1 MNQIIKSTTSANGF
15 RKTYRSLI
23 FKLQCIAHCGI
34 DPLGI
39 NHRLN
44 REKKDLEQALQYI
57 EKHPDFLP
65 AYTRACQLLL
75 DLGQHYQ
82 AYALSSRGLSIKH
95 SRRLN
100 KTRELS
106 RRILQQNNGFTTA
119 AEKLLRESRPKGAVE
134 AIRNALQEHPNDLK
148 TLLVALRIYTELKK
162 QKKSI
167 AIAQTLREKHPHHPD
182 SYSFLCCRA
191 QKANNLSLA
200 FNIAIE
206 AAKKFPEDH
215 NFRKHL
221 NGVRQKYL
229 SRSDTSQALL
239 ISQATFELYPKAEES
254 YRHLC
259 EDLITLEKYS
269 EAITLADQFMAEFP
283 ANLSALTT
291 LCHVTYRSRDNKR
304 CLEHA
309 EELIAIHPKETEGY
323 EYKHN
328 ILKYQCE
335 WNEALRTLATGLERT
350 KNKSQLLRIASNI
363 DLSSK
368 FRKESIEI
376 IEKIIAAKP
385 LSDKYHNRKLRLL
398 LSHGLTQVA
407 LYHANHLLAQKKN
420 NSDFIFNDNAQG
432 KQLDMFTKNLVK
444 SENDPLCYHWRHSY
458 QTFSST
464 KTSTPTFN
472 HQPIQYWSQGV
483 PPEEILEIT
492 EQWNKELS
500 KIGLKKIALYDHAS
514 ALKWISSHTPE
525 LEEAFKSAF
534 HYAVEADIFRIAY
547 ALKNDCIWIDTDMVI
562 SQTTAATLAQRLESA
577 GTTLII
583 METKPYLS
591 NCFFATKRASPF
603 FTKIAKEMKYFSFR
617 DQKPSRN
624 LVLNTFGPM
633 RYTNTLASLMENSVM
648 PDDVSGHSY
657 SPLKINDWNINFL
670 NKGTFGRSKPEEG
683 LAYFKT
689 NDNWVNFVNST
700 NK

>member
-1 MNQIIKSTTSANGF
+1 MNQIIKKMTAANSF
-15 RKTYRSLI
+15 LKTYRSLI
-23 FKLQCIAHCGI
+23 FKLECIAHCGFE
-34 DPLGI
+34 PPEI
-39 NHRLN
+39 NHRSDS
-44 REKKDLEQALQYI
+44 EKRGLEQALQYI
-57 EKHPDFLP
+57 ERHPDFPP
-65 AYTRACQLLL
+65 AYTRACQFLIES
-75 DLGQHYQ
+75 GQPYR
-82 AYALSSRGLSIKH
+82 AYALSKRGLSLKY

-119 AEKLLRESRPKGAVE
+119 AETLLRESRSKEASE
-134 AIRNALQEHPNDLK
+134 AIRHALQDHPNDLN

-167 AIAQTLREKHPHHPD
+167 KIAETLKNKHPNHPE
-182 SYSFLCCRA
+182 SYSFLCACARR
-191 QKANNLSLA
+191 ANNLGLA

-206 AAKKFPEDH
+206 AAKTFPEDH
-215 NFRKHL
+215 NFRTHL
-221 NGVRQKYL
+221 NGIRQKYV
-229 SRSDTSQALL
+229 SRSDTNQALL
-239 ISQATFELYPKAEES
+239 VSQATFQLYPTAEES

-259 EDLITLEKYS
+259 KDLITLEKYS
-269 EAITLADQFMAEFP
+269 EALTIADRFLAEFP
-283 ANLSALTT
+283 ENLSALTT
-291 LCHVTYRSRDNKR
+291 LCHVTYRSRDNKH
-304 CLEHA
+304 CLEYA
-309 EELIAIHPKETEGY
+309 EKLIAIHPKETEGY

-328 ILKYQCE
+328 ILKSQCE
-335 WNEALRTLATGLERT
+335 WNEALRTLATGLEQT

-368 FRKESIEI
+368 FREESIEI

-385 LSDKYHNRKLRLL
+385 FTDKYHNRKLRLL

-407 LYHANHLLAQKKN
+407 LYHAGRLLAQKKN

-432 KQLDMFTKNLVK
+432 KQLDMFAKNLVK
-444 SENDPLCYHWRHSY
+444 SKDDPLCYHWRHSY

-464 KTSTPTFN
+464 NTSTATFN
-472 HQPIQYWSQGV
+472 HQPIQYWSQGI
-483 PPEEILEIT
+483 PPGEILEIT
-492 EQWNKELS
+492 EQWNSELA
-500 KIGLKKIALYDHAS
+500 KIGLKKIALYDHDS

-603 FTKIAKEMKYFSFR
+603 FIKIATEMKDFSFR
-617 DQKPSRN
+617 GKKPSRN

-633 RYTNTLASLMENSVM
+633 RYTNTLASLMEDIDM
-648 PDDVSGHSY
+648 PDDASDHSY
-657 SPLKINDWNINFL
+657 SPLKTDGWKINFL
-670 NKGTFGRSKPEEG
+670 NKGTFGRSKPEDG

-689 NDNWVNFVNST
+689 NDNWVNFVNTAS
-700 NK
+700 K